1 MQPIRK
7 KGFEMEHDASRHILT
22 LRLRGLWD
30 LTMARQFEQE
40 FRKTVQEIGAQ
51 EKEWYLLLDFTRCV
65 PQPEEVQRI
74 VGNAMAAAKEQ
85 GMRNKAILA
94 KGTIVGFYPASFRGK
109 SDVQVN
115 FYFQS
120 EVDAVRWLV
129 NEPA

>member
-1 MQPIRK
+1 MH
-7 KGFEMEHDASRHILT
+7 EASRHILT

-30 LTMARQFEQE
+30 LEWARQFEQE
-40 FRKTVQEIGAQ
+40 FRKIVQKIGAD
-51 EKEWYLLLDFTRCV
+51 EREWYLLLDFTRCV

-74 VGNAMAAAKEQ
+74 IGNAVAAAKQQ

-94 KGTIVGFYPASFRGK
+94 KGTIVGFHPASFGGT
-109 SDVQVN
+109 SDVQVD

-120 EVDAVRWLV
+120 EADAVRWLL